1 MKVQCSGFSR
11 GERIEDRFQNDF
23 QGDRTALFKVLFKS
37 FKGTEEH
44 YSKYS
49 KTRVLSLINSDVT
62 DKSVQGTCLFHQSS
76 RLQGSLKLV
85 QAHYVIT
92 KQYVCLNMPAILN
105 QKGTAEL
112 VHKKCKIVCNMS
124 LEG

>member
-23 QGDRTALFKVLFKS
+23 QGDRTALFKVLFKV

-49 KTRVLSLINSDVT
+49 TTRVLSLINSDVT

-112 VHKKCKIVCNMS
+112 VHKKCKIVCNKS